1 MAARIISAICRF
13 GAALSELLLLRAKR
27 KPKAEAENAVREARE
42 AVGKHDVAAVNRIIE
57 ESRLKRGGA
66 AEVSVVALLAVLCLG
81 MAIVSGCVR
90 TMIIPADREV
100 AEVEIEGVHY
110 WLVPDATYSDI
121 MEGYVRDSRR
131 RRLED
136 GNGL

>member
-1 MAARIISAICRF
+1 MGIISNVARAV
-13 GAALSELLLLRAKR
+13 GGVADLALFWQKR
-27 KPKAEAENAVREARE
+27 KPKVEAQKAAMTVREAV
-42 AVGKHDVAAVNRIIE
+42 AKHDVAAVNRIIE

-66 AEVSVVALLAVLCLG
+66 AEVSAVALLAVLCLG
-81 MAIVSGCVR
+81 MAIVAGCVR

-131 RRLED
+131 RRLEES
-136 GNGL
+136 NGF